1 MSAPLIAPLIPSRA
15 RTDGREQVRSSRR
28 SAASP
33 AFAPTREPGQ
43 AARHD
48 DVDALEAGKKLQQ
61 LTRPRHGFVAS
72 RDPMPDRL
80 RLLLVRPDAAAT
92 GGRTGLGKLLCP

>member
-15 RTDGREQVRSSRR
+15 RADGREQVRSSRR

-48 DVDALEAGKKLQQ
+48 DVVDALEAGKKLQQ
-61 LTRPRHGFVAS
+61 LTRPGHGFVAS
-72 RDPMPDRL
+72 RDPMPDR
-80 RLLLVRPDAAAT
+80 PA
-92 GGRTGLGKLLCP
+92 CSW